1 MQTEMR
7 DFPVVHLIYR
17 FVLKKKKKQKHN
29 YSLYEAAVSQKP

>member
-17 FVLKKKKKQKHN
+17 FVLKKKQKHN